1 MNTVSAMFKACVF
14 VSMFGGFSLAPA
26 AMVCPDGSN
35 PTRSKTI
42 VLAHAHVRPQVAG
55 SANCA
60 MPSAGCH
67 DFSRTLMAHQALD
80 EGTVCRD
87 DPYAFQLPSPGWMD
101 SEKALQ
107 LPISGSVTHTIS
119 SLQQRQESC
128 IFPDRHAASLRRL
141 TKPLRVFPRRRL
153 SRGACRPPSI
163 PPAFAA
169 FERVHARAWLGSA
182 P

>member
-1 MNTVSAMFKACVF
+1 MFKACVF
-14 VSMFGGFSLAPA
+14 VSMFGGFTLALA
-26 AMVCPDGSN
+26 ARVRPDGITG
-35 PTRSKTI
+35 TRSATI

-87 DPYAFQLPSPGWMD
+87 DPYAFQRPSPGWVGSD
-101 SEKALQ
+101 KALQ
-107 LPISGSVTHTIS
+107 LPISGSATDTIS
-119 SLQQRQESC
+119 SLQQRQGSC

-169 FERVHARAWLGSA
+169 LERVHAPAGLGSA

>member
-1 MNTVSAMFKACVF
+1 MFKACVF

-35 PTRSKTI
+35 PTRSKTV
-42 VLAHAHVRPQVAG
+42 VLAHALVRPQVAG
-55 SANCA
+55 SVNCA
-60 MPSAGCH
+60 MSSAGCQG
-67 DFSRTLMAHQALD
+67 FSRTLIAYRAFD
-80 EGTVCRD
+80 KSTVCAD
-87 DPYAFQLPSPGWMD
+87 DPYVFQRPSPGWVG
-101 SEKALQ
+101 
-107 LPISGSVTHTIS
+107 SGETLEIPNSGPVTHTIS
-119 SLQQRQESC
+119 SLQRWQESC